1 MGCFIY
7 GLFMRLCFEVRGLA
21 SKEYDIQVLFKYIFI
36 VWITC
41 HACDNILEIK
51 YGWCFVMEK
60 IRVDGRKN
68 GELRII
74 KITRDFNKYA
84 EGSVLV
90 EFGETKL
97 ICTASIDEKVPS
109 FKKGSGEG
117 WVTAEYDM
125 LPRATLSRKNRDR
138 NVLKING
145 RSSEIQRLI
154 GRSLRSVMD
163 FKILGERTITIDCDV
178 IQADGGTRT
187 AAITGGFVALM
198 DACSVLVNN
207 KQISE
212 IPIKD
217 FVAAISVGYVNGNEL
232 LDLCYAEDS
241 NATVDMNVVM
251 TATGRLIE
259 VQATGEERPFERK
272 ILDDLLDLAQKGIEN
287 IIDIQKNVLLSKE
300 K

>member
-1 MGCFIY
+1 MVF
-7 GLFMRLCFEVRGLA
+7 
-21 SKEYDIQVLFKYIFI
+21 
-36 VWITC
+36 
-41 HACDNILEIK
+41 
-51 YGWCFVMEK
+51 FVVER

-68 GELRII
+68 DELRKI

-97 ICTASIDEKVPS
+97 ICTASIDEKVPA

-125 LPRATLSRKNRDR
+125 LPRATLTRNTRDR
-138 NVLKING
+138 NILKING
-145 RSSEIQRLI
+145 RSNEIQRLI
-154 GRSLRSVMD
+154 GRSLRSVID

-207 KQISE
+207 KQINE
-212 IPIKD
+212 IPIID
-217 FVAAISVGYVNGNEL
+217 FVAAISVGYVNGIEL

-241 NATVDMNVVM
+241 KATVDMNVVM
-251 TATGRLIE
+251 TASGQLIE
-259 VQATGEERPFERK
+259 VQATGEERPFDRK
-272 ILDDLLDLAQKGIEN
+272 ILDNLLDLAQKGIEN

>member
-1 MGCFIY
+1 MDG
-7 GLFMRLCFEVRGLA
+7 V
-21 SKEYDIQVLFKYIFI
+21 
-36 VWITC
+36 
-41 HACDNILEIK
+41 
-51 YGWCFVMEK
+51 FVVER

-68 GELRII
+68 DELRKI

-90 EFGETKL
+90 EFGETRI
-97 ICTASIDEKVPS
+97 ICTASIDEKVPI

-125 LPRATLSRKNRDR
+125 LPRATLTRNTRDR
-138 NVLKING
+138 NILKING
-145 RSSEIQRLI
+145 RSNEIQRLI
-154 GRSLRSVMD
+154 GRSLRSVID

-198 DACSVLVNN
+198 DACGVLVNN

-217 FVAAISVGYVNGNEL
+217 FVAAISVGFVNGNEL

-241 NATVDMNVVM
+241 KATVDMNVVM
-251 TATGRLIE
+251 TASGQIIE
-259 VQATGEERPFERK
+259 VQATGEESPFDRK
-272 ILDDLLDLAQKGIEN
+272 VLDNLLDLAQKGIEN
-287 IIDIQKNVLLSKE
+287 IINIQKNVLLSKE